1 MLNSENYQT
10 ILSPQYCTHATSI
23 LYQHYKCLVLALQ
36 VFCTDATNQLVPML
50 KVLFTTHSSS
60 ESLFFSYTSPYFNF
74 AVIAIIVAK

>member
-36 VFCTDATNQLVPML
+36 ASCISTTSVLYWRYKPASTDVKSIFFHTFIFWIPVF
-50 KVLFTTHSSS
+50 
-60 ESLFFSYTSPYFNF
+60 
-74 AVIAIIVAK
+74 